1 MPIDPREIVSSPA
14 GKIRQAGTVFETAQL
29 DQLRR
34 RFEGSLYAFAK
45 GVVGFDK
52 FTPALHFGL
61 CQKLQTT
68 RVRRKCILL
77 PRDHFKTS
85 CIRALYIHILIQ
97 PQDGNIYRPGELG
110 ANTRILHAAESQAN
124 ARNQLNWVRRQF
136 ESNDLLRNL
145 WPHVAWGDRPRDIR
159 WNNDAFVLPR
169 SQDYPEAS
177 LECIGVGGA
186 IASRHY
192 DIIGK
197 DDLISKE
204 AANSKLVMQDA
215 IEWDDA
221 SYALFNDPERD
232 LEFITGTRWAVFDLY
247 QRKLDREGVDWND
260 AIAGVDNHKVHFYT
274 RSAIEDGKPI
284 FPELFSMQAL
294 KLIERRNPQLFALN
308 YMNQPAGGALTDFDM
323 QYLRQWE
330 LRGRDAVILPSDYDQ
345 TMKRDDALM
354 AQWAPEP
361 PIAPIEGFGKG
372 KLDSTRFRQLR
383 EKKYDVRLT

>member
-1 MPIDPREIVSSPA
+1 MPTRTGV
-14 GKIRQAGTVFETAQL
+14 RQAGTVFETSQVEQL
-29 DQLRR
+29 KRR
-34 RFEGSLYAFAK
+34 LEGSLYAFAK
-45 GVVGFDK
+45 GVMGFEK
-52 FTPALHFGL
+52 FSGSLHFDL
-61 CQKLQTT
+61 CRRFQ
-68 RVRRKCILL
+68 VRAVQRKCFLL

-85 CIRALYIHILIQ
+85 TVRALYPHILVQ
-97 PQDGNIYRPGELG
+97 PEDANIYRPGELG

-136 ESNDLLRNL
+136 EANDLLRNL
-145 WPHVAWGDRPRDIR
+145 WPHIAWGERPRDVR

-169 SQDYPEAS
+169 TQDYPEAS

-247 QRKLDREGVDWND
+247 QRKLDREGVMWDE
-260 AIAGVDNHKVHFYT
+260 AVAGVDDHKVHFYV

-294 KLIERRNPQLFALN
+294 KMIEKRNPQLFALN

-323 QYLRQWE
+323 QYLRMWE
-330 LRGRDAVILPSDYDQ
+330 LRGRDARILPSEYDQ
-345 TMKRDDALM
+345 EAKRDDALL
-354 AQWAPEP
+354 AQWAPEEAP
-361 PIAPIEGFGKG
+361 APIGGFKKG
-372 KLDSTRFRQLR
+372 KLDSATFRQLR
-383 EKKYDVRLT
+383 ERKYDFRLT